1 MCKYCDENSYEC
13 EIFYDE
19 RNDNY
24 YLDIETSE
32 WNEYD
37 DGFVHQEIEI
47 NFCPYCGK
55 KLGEEDVRPIIL
67 DWSKGDIEYEC
78 PMCGIQVVSNIG
90 TKSNCCGECGCK
102 FDWSE
107 IDVSTK
113 SKSQ

>member
-32 WNEYD
+32 WDEYD
-37 DGFVHQEIEI
+37 DDFVHQEVEI
-47 NFCPYCGK
+47 NFCPYCGR

-67 DWSKGDIEYEC
+67 NQSNGDIEYEC
-78 PMCGIQVVSNIG
+78 PMCGIRAASSD
-90 TKSNCCGECGCK
+90 KSKDRFCGECSCN

-107 IDVSTK
+107 IDASTK
-113 SKSQ
+113 SES